1 MSNELSENAREARKL
16 GLSYG
21 IYMGYRQTL
30 YLEKYKN
37 YLDYIDLTREKV
49 SHLYISDFGGVEEV
63 NLKKGQK
70 SE

>member
-1 MSNELSENAREARKL
+1 MSNELSENAMEARKL

-30 YLEKYKN
+30 YLDKYKD
-37 YLDYIDLTREKV
+37 YLNHIDLMREKV
-49 SHLYISDFGGVEEV
+49 SHLYISDFGGIEEV